1 MHLLFFFQAVH
12 LCDEVAGDV
21 AFLPSA
27 EGFCQPPLSLAEK
40 KSKKCECPEEVSQ
53 QAKGAR
59 ST

>member
-12 LCDEVAGDV
+12 LCNEVAGDV
-21 AFLPSA
+21 AFLPGA
-27 EGFCQPPLSLAEK
+27 EGFCQPPLPLAK
-40 KSKKCECPEEVSQ
+40 KKIKYECPEEVSQ